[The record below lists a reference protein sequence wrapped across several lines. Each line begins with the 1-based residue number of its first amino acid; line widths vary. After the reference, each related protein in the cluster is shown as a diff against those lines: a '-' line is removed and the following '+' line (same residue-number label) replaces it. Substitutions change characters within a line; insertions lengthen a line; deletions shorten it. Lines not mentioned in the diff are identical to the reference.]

1 MSFTSIE
8 ETNLA
13 GIGSDEDRVARE
25 AAARIDFNW
34 EDDVGSKPGVE
45 IWRVE
50 NKRTENDH
58 PDFGIAA
65 WPTKQY
71 GQFHRGDS
79 YIVLLTTKDN
89 AGGGEKLLHD
99 IFFWIGSESSQDE
112 YGVAA
117 YKTVG
122 KCIKVHSSDLLLYL
136 MIFYTL
142 THI

>member
-1 MSFTSIE
+1 MACHI
-8 ETNLA
+8 
-13 GIGSDEDRVARE
+13 SDEDIRAARE

-34 EDDVGSKPGVE
+34 EDGVGSKPGVE

-79 YIVLLTTKDN
+79 YIVLLTTKDD
-89 AGGGEKLLHD
+89 AAGGEKLLHD

-117 YKTVG
+117 YKAVG
-122 KCIKVHSSDLLLYL
+122 KKCIKVQNSDIIISYD
-136 MIFYTL
+136 TAH
-142 THI
+142 THQLIQYVPLF

>member
-1 MSFTSIE
+1 M
-8 ETNLA
+8 
-13 GIGSDEDRVARE
+13 
-25 AAARIDFNW
+25 
-34 EDDVGSKPGVE
+34 
-45 IWRVE
+45 E

-79 YIVLLTTKDN
+79 YIVLLTTKKDD
-89 AGGGEKLLHD
+89 AAGGEKLLHD

-122 KCIKVHSSDLLLYL
+122 KKCIKVHNSVLFITYYDIVHTNSYNIFAFSHSVKSW
-136 MIFYTL
+136 MICWEVNL
-142 THI
+142 CNIGRSKAKSHVHL